1 MQWVDK
7 CQQPCHL
14 SVQCKVTYSGLTS
27 VNNLVTC
34 QCTHLSVLLG
44 DGNVSSVGLQ
54 LMVMN
59 LLEHVT
65 VLHTESETKCVL
77 KVVSLILLDI
87 LKAFSN

>member
-1 MQWVDK
+1 
-7 CQQPCHL
+7 
-14 SVQCKVTYSGLTS
+14 
-27 VNNLVTC
+27 
-34 QCTHLSVLLG
+34 
-44 DGNVSSVGLQ
+44 
-54 LMVMN
+54 MVMN

>member
-1 MQWVDK
+1 MSTT
-7 CQQPCHL
+7 L
-14 SVQCKVTYSGLTS
+14 SLVS
-27 VNNLVTC
+27 V

-77 KVVSLILLDI
+77 KVVPLILLDI